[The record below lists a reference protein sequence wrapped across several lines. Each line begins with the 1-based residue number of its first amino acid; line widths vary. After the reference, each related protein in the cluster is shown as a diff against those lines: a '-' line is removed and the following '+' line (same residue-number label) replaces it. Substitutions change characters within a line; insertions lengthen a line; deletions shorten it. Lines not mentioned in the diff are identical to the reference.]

1 MPLLDFNR
9 TVPYKKKEGILGYF
23 QIIFH
28 NFFDLV
34 LLNIIFVFTSLPIFT
49 IGASYTSFIAVCN
62 KYAEDE
68 NVYPIKEYFSC
79 FKKNFLKTT
88 LYGIIFTLA
97 IVIISFSMVF
107 YLNLGKE
114 IFVFY
119 FLSAV
124 SLICLLIVLMIGGW
138 FFPCLSKSY
147 DIFKNLIVKSF
158 VLTIS
163 NIKKSLLFLLV
174 VLVCAFLIFAF
185 FPYSVPFVFIFP
197 IMLIAL
203 ASSCISV
210 K

>member
-34 LLNIIFVFTSLPIFT
+34 LLNIIFVFTSLPIVT

-79 FKKNFLKTT
+79 FKNNFLKTT

-124 SLICLLIVLMIGGW
+124 SLICLLIVLMLGGW
-138 FFPCLSKSY
+138 FFPCISKN
-147 DIFKNLIVKSF
+147 DEGFKNSIVKSF
-158 VLTIS
+158 VLMIS
-163 NIKKSLLFLLV
+163 NIKKSLLFLVV
-174 VLVCAFLIFAF
+174 VLICAFAIFAF
-185 FPYSVPFVFIFP
+185 FPYSVPFIFLFP
-197 IMLIAL
+197 IMLITL
-203 ASSCISV
+203 ASSCISI
-210 K
+210 